1 MEKQNLKNNEISI
14 LIQLMNKDHEI
25 KKRITKLLQL
35 NSYNRR
41 FELNVWLEKL
51 RQRNAS
57 ENLSH
62 VLSRLFDDR
71 LAEQILILNKKSH
84 NSKKRRKPK

>member
-1 MEKQNLKNNEISI
+1 MRKQNLKNNEISI
-14 LIQLMNKDHEI
+14 LIQLTNKDPEI

-57 ENLSH
+57 ENLCKT
-62 VLSRLFDDR
+62 LFILFDDMV
-71 LAEQILILNKKSH
+71 AEKVLKLIHNLNK
-84 NSKKRRKPK
+84 